1 MAAFNHFDSDG
12 SGSIDMS
19 ELGVAMKSLGFE
31 PRKEEVRAMIA
42 SVDKSENKEG
52 FIDFNE
58 FLELLQQ
65 KMCEKDT
72 KEVCPR
78 SPTLV

>member
-1 MAAFNHFDSDG
+1 
-12 SGSIDMS
+12 
-19 ELGVAMKSLGFE
+19 
-31 PRKEEVRAMIA
+31 MIA

-65 KMCEKDT
+65 KMCETDT